1 MKTTPAIERYDRMM
15 LRDLGSNPTYSWK
28 WSEDL
33 IRVMAAVDQS
43 GKPIL
48 DVKPYG
54 DGVVFAV
61 AQAARTRKLA
71 PDLVNQWCI
80 CALIDPYTEDG
91 RLNGSGRAIWMPVRT
106 KTASRPVALP
116 PNQMPNQADTE
127 SFIEQMRR
135 VRLRDAEEM
144 GKFEDFHKPST
155 VPMDESE
162 RNTMMMSRAD
172 KKKFEDNKLR
182 YKDKFT
188 AFGEEPG
195 KKGSTV
201 FPRTA
206 KEMEADF
213 AEYKAS
219 LNPTGELVTP

>member
-1 MKTTPAIERYDRMM
+1 MKTDPAIQRYDRLM

-33 IRVMAAVDQS
+33 IRVMDAVSPGD
-43 GKPIL
+43 GKPVL
-48 DVKPYG
+48 DVIPYG
-54 DGVVFAV
+54 SILI
-61 AQAARTRKLA
+61 AQQAKATRKLA

-106 KTASRPVALP
+106 KTKSHPVALP
-116 PNQMPNQADTE
+116 PNQHPNQADTE
-127 SFIEQMRR
+127 NFIAQMRR
-135 VRLRDAEEM
+135 TRVRDAEEM
-144 GKFEDFHKPST
+144 GKWEDFNKPNT

-162 RNTMMMSRAD
+162 RNTMMMSRAE
-172 KKKFEDNKLR
+172 KKKFEEYKLR
-182 YKDKFT
+182 FKDNFT

-195 KKGSTV
+195 RLGSTS
-201 FPRTA
+201 FPKTA

-213 AEYKAS
+213 EEYEAS
-219 LNPTGELVTP
+219 LKPPETAIVQP

>member
-1 MKTTPAIERYDRMM
+1 MKTDPSISRYDNMM

-33 IRVMAAVDQS
+33 IRVMDAVSPGD
-43 GKPIL
+43 GKPVL
-48 DVKPYG
+48 DVIQHG
-54 DGVVFAV
+54 SILI
-61 AQAARTRKLA
+61 AQQAKATRKLA

-106 KTASRPVALP
+106 KTKSQPVALP
-116 PNQMPNQADTE
+116 PNQHPNQADTE

-135 VRLRDAEEM
+135 IRARDAEEM
-144 GKFEDFHKPST
+144 GRWEELHKPNT
-155 VPMDESE
+155 TPMDESE
-162 RNTMMMSRAD
+162 RNTLMMSRAE
-172 KKKFEDNKLR
+172 KKKFEDAKLR
-182 YKDKFT
+182 FKDKFT

-195 KKGSTV
+195 KKGSTS
-201 FPRTA
+201 FPKTA

-213 AEYKAS
+213 AEYKANLAS
-219 LNPTGELVTP
+219 SELVAP